1 MKKIITILMTSTI
14 ILSACGN
21 DKIDQLEQKEKTLE
35 NSIKNKESQV
45 TSQFSITYLR
55 SSTQFINE
63 TRSNISE
70 YNKIND
76 DIKKK
81 LGDENIKNK
90 IENIYTN
97 QKTISNEYKN
107 EMKGKTIPKD
117 FKNLHENLESLSKN
131 IENVFKDLN
140 DAYEKKDKKKIEES
154 INKLNGLKDEIG
166 QIK

>member
-1 MKKIITILMTSTI
+1 MKQ
-14 ILSACGN
+14 
-21 DKIDQLEQKEKTLE
+21 DR
-35 NSIKNKESQV
+35 
-45 TSQFSITYLR
+45 TYL
-55 SSTQFINE
+55 
-63 TRSNISE
+63 
-70 YNKIND
+70 NKIND

-131 IENVFKDLN
+131 IENVFKDLK

-154 INKLNGLKDEIG
+154 INKLNGLKNEIG
-166 QIK
+166 KIN